1 MRVRP
6 APTRRTLPLPRQRH
20 ALPPLT
26 PPAPPHAERKNTGM
40 EQTVAEAKVDS
51 VDNLTKSRDLE
62 SEKRSLDQTL
72 QYTNER
78 LQEVGPFSLSFSLFQ
93 WFNGSLTF

>member
-1 MRVRP
+1 M
-6 APTRRTLPLPRQRH
+6 
-20 ALPPLT
+20 
-26 PPAPPHAERKNTGM
+26 
-40 EQTVAEAKVDS
+40 AEAKVDS

-78 LQEVGPFSLSFSLFQ
+78 LQEVGPVSLSFSLFQ
-93 WFNGSLTF
+93 WFTGR